1 MKSKQI
7 MLLLAAAVLLVGL
20 AFWSGKRRQPPVSR
34 LSGAALLPD
43 LDVNAIAAI
52 EIESGAGAL
61 KLARLN
67 DRWCV
72 TNAFNYPADFS
83 RLSQRLLALRDV
95 KIGQIQRGMAI
106 TAADATRVRFQDV
119 RGNTLAELALG
130 AGRQAKGGE
139 SMGYYQASDGRYLS
153 RNGEPPVFLV
163 KESLDEWNADPEGWL
178 DSQIVSIS
186 PGDIA
191 TIEMRSAG
199 GEPVVLD
206 RLSGTLALVGLDA
219 EKEIFESSRASG
231 VDSALNYLRFTRIA
245 DPALPPD
252 QSGFATGSLYRV
264 TLKSGDI
271 YTGTVGAAEAGDR
284 YFKLAVELPP
294 ATTND
299 AVRAT
304 AEVRVAE
311 ANARLKPW
319 TFLIASH
326 AAGNLVR
333 TRAELVSPK
342 PAETNAV
349 GNAEAPAQAEP
360 DGAKDGEPADAGE

>member
-7 MLLLAAAVLLVGL
+7 MLLFAAAVLLVGL

-34 LSGAALLPD
+34 LAGAALLPD
-43 LDVNAIAAI
+43 LDVNAIASV
-52 EIESGAGAL
+52 EIESGAGTL
-61 KLARLN
+61 KLARVD

-72 TNAFNYPADFS
+72 TNAFNYPADFA

-95 KIGQIQRGMAI
+95 KIGQVQRGMSI
-106 TAADATRVRFQDV
+106 DAAGATKVKLRDG
-119 RGNTLAELALG
+119 RGDTLAELALG

-163 KESLDEWNADPEGWL
+163 KESLDEWSADPEGWL
-178 DSQIVSIS
+178 DSQIVSIP

-206 RLSGTLALVGLDA
+206 RSSGTLTLVGLNA
-219 EKEIFESSRASG
+219 AKEIFESGRAGG

-245 DPALPPD
+245 DPALAPD
-252 QSGFATGSLYRV
+252 QLGFATGSLYRV

-271 YTGTVGAAEAGDR
+271 YTGTVGAEDAGDR
-284 YFKLAVELPP
+284 YFKLQVELPP
-294 ATTND
+294 AATND
-299 AVRAT
+299 AVRAA

-311 ANARLKPW
+311 ANDNLKPW

-333 TRAELVSPK
+333 TRAELVAPK
-342 PAETNAV
+342 PAETNAA
-349 GNAEAPAQAEP
+349 GNAEAQVPAEPDAAKAGAQAEP
-360 DGAKDGEPADAGE
+360 KD